1 MARFGVLLVLV
12 VSLLVPSLDVFAQ
25 TPPSS
30 LNDALADLSSRAGQ
44 TLTLDDL
51 TSWTWQSRTYP
62 DSSLGCPQ
70 TGQTYQP
77 VATEGYQ
84 FILVYNGATFDYRAP
99 VAGGNVFLCS
109 GPAAIPQA
117 TARPTNTPV
126 PTTSS
131 NGPTSTTSGRAG
143 CEGAMNTRLAVGAQ
157 ARVVPDGL
165 PNNLRREPST
175 TSERVGRIPAG
186 EPFSVV
192 GGPQCA
198 QNLVWWEITYGN
210 ITGWTA
216 EGQNGVYWIE
226 PLSTP
231 GVPPAPSSST
241 STPQAATLE
250 PPQVFTAP
258 AAGQALSLPN
268 AGLLARLAELPV
280 SERVTGLAWSADGTT
295 LAVTVPTGIWLYNA
309 QVFTQPPRLLRVSNA
324 PVNGIAASPTANLF
338 ATAHADGTVRIWDI
352 STGGQRAVLQG
363 HSQPVLAVAF
373 SPDGTRLASGGGS
386 TETGE
391 DSTIRLWEV
400 SSGSQT
406 AELQGHTAPVTALVF
421 SPDGTRLASASLDDS
436 VRLWDV
442 INAAPGSVL
451 SNHTQPVRAVA
462 FSPDGTVLVSAGDDT
477 QVIVWDITNA
487 TQTAL
492 EGHMAPVT
500 TLVFSPDGS
509 VLISAGGAEN
519 GSNDNS
525 LRFWNLATGEQL
537 PPLDSY
543 GGPPEAVIQVMA
555 LSPDGTTLAFATFE
569 QVKSTVRLW
578 GPTSQ

>member
-1 MARFGVLLVLV
+1 MAHFGALLVLV
-12 VSLLVPSLDVFAQ
+12 VSLFVLSITVYAQ

-51 TSWTWQSRTYP
+51 TSWTWLRRTYP

-70 TGQTYQP
+70 AGQTYEP
-77 VATEGYQ
+77 VTTEGYQ
-84 FILVYNGATFDYRAP
+84 FIFVYNGVTFDYRAP

-109 GPAAIPQA
+109 GPATVPQA
-117 TARPTNTPV
+117 PARPTNTPV
-126 PTTSS
+126 PATT
-131 NGPTSTTSGRAG
+131 TTTSGRAV
-143 CEGAMNTRLAVGAQ
+143 CDGAMNTRLAVGAQ

-165 PNNLRREPST
+165 PNNIRREAST
-175 TSERVGRIPAG
+175 TSERIGRIPAG
-186 EPFSVV
+186 EPFSVI

-198 QNLVWWEITYGN
+198 QNLVWWEITYGD

-226 PLSTP
+226 PLSTLA
-231 GVPPAPSSST
+231 PAV
-241 STPQAATLE
+241 TPAGGTAATPVATLE
-250 PPQVFTAP
+250 PPQVFTAA
-258 AAGQALSLPN
+258 AAGQALSVTN

-324 PVNGIAASPTANLF
+324 TVNGITASPTANLF

-352 STGGQRAVLQG
+352 STGGQRAVLRS
-363 HSQPVLAVAF
+363 HSQPVYAVAF

-386 TETGE
+386 VETGE
-391 DSTIRLWEV
+391 DSAIRLWDV
-400 SSGSQT
+400 TSGSQT
-406 AELQGHTAPVTALVF
+406 AELQGHSAPVTALVF

-442 INAAPGSVL
+442 ISATPGSVL
-451 SNHTQPVRAVA
+451 SIHTQPVRAVA
-462 FSPDGTVLVSAGDDT
+462 FSPDGAVLASAGDDT
-477 QVIVWDITNA
+477 NVIVWDTANA
-487 TQTAL
+487 TQTVL
-492 EGHMAPVT
+492 EGHTAPVH

-509 VLISAGGAEN
+509 VLVSAGGAEN
-519 GSNDNS
+519 GTNDNS

-569 QVKSTVRLW
+569 QVKSTIRLW
-578 GPTSQ
+578 GPASQ